1 MRSPPDLSH
10 QRVIRA
16 LEKAGFVVKRQG
28 KHVFMFSEER
38 QVVAVVPR
46 HNPVKRRTL
55 LRLLASAKLPLEEF
69 LDLL

>member
-1 MRSPPDLSH
+1 MSSLPDLSH

-28 KHVFMFSEER
+28 KHVFMYSEER
-38 QVVAVVPR
+38 QRVAVVPR

-55 LRLLASAKLPLEEF
+55 ARLLASARIPLDEF
-69 LDLL
+69 LELL